1 MTESVSNGQGVVA
14 EGGNTVTGRTKG
26 ETVFSVDNVSKH
38 FGAVRALDDVS
49 FTIPA
54 GSITALVGDNG
65 AGKSTMVKI
74 ISGIYQPTH
83 GTMELDGKGVS
94 FDSPL
99 VARNA
104 GVETVHQSLALIEE
118 FDVAANFF
126 LGREISG
133 FGPLKVCNVRKM
145 HAQAEESMRNLG
157 INLPG
162 GVRRK
167 VKTMS
172 GGQRQAVAI
181 ARASFWQS
189 RLLLLDEPTAAL
201 GVRET
206 KQVNDLV
213 RRLAYDHGAAILLIS
228 HNMRDVADLCEKV
241 VVLRQ
246 GRRVGLLEGDFTSE
260 DCVAYIT
267 GARSDIEEPELV

>member
-1 MTESVSNGQGVVA
+1 MSDVVL
-14 EGGNTVTGRTKG
+14 EVRNVTKR
-26 ETVFSVDNVSKH
+26 
-38 FGAVRALDDVS
+38 FGAVEALKDVS
-49 FTIPA
+49 FTIEA
-54 GSITALVGDNG
+54 GSVTALIGDNG

-74 ISGIYQPTH
+74 ISGIFPQTE
-83 GTMELDGKGVS
+83 GELILDGKPVES
-94 FDSPL
+94 SSPL
-99 VARNA
+99 DARSA
-104 GVETVHQSLALIEE
+104 GIETVHQSLALVEE
-118 FDVAANFF
+118 FDVGENFF
-126 LGREISG
+126 LGRELSG
-133 FGPLKVCNVRKM
+133 FGPLRICNTKTM
-145 HAQAEESMRNLG
+145 MKQAEESMRNLG

-167 VKTMS
+167 VRSMS

-201 GVRET
+201 GVRES

-213 RRLAYDHGAAILLIS
+213 KRLAEENGAAVLLIS
-228 HNMRDVADLCEKV
+228 HNMRDVAAMCDKA

-246 GRRVGLLEGDFTSE
+246 GRRVGLLTGDISSE

-267 GARSDIEEPELV
+267 GARSDLPEDQPA

>member
-1 MTESVSNGQGVVA
+1 MAQPVLELKNI
-14 EGGNTVTGRTKG
+14 TKR
-26 ETVFSVDNVSKH
+26 
-38 FGAVRALDDVS
+38 FGAVTALEDVS
-49 FTIPA
+49 FDIEA
-54 GSITALVGDNG
+54 GSVTALIGDNG
-65 AGKSTMVKI
+65 AGKSTMVKL
-74 ISGIYQPTH
+74 ISGIHPATS
-83 GTMELDGKGVS
+83 GEMRLDGQVVD

-99 VARNA
+99 DARSA
-104 GVETVHQSLALIEE
+104 GIETVYQNLALIEE
-118 FDVAANFF
+118 FDVAENFF

-133 FGPLKVCNVRKM
+133 FGPLRICSERRM
-145 HAQAEESMRNLG
+145 LAQAEESMRNLG

-167 VKTMS
+167 VRTMS

-206 KQVNDLV
+206 KQVNDLIK
-213 RRLAYDHGAAILLIS
+213 RLAYDHGAAILLIS
-228 HNMRDVADLCEKV
+228 HNMRDVSDLCERA

-260 DCVAYIT
+260 DSVAYIT
-267 GARSDIEEPELV
+267 GARSDLASDHH

>member
-1 MTESVSNGQGVVA
+1 MQAT
-14 EGGNTVTGRTKG
+14 TL
-26 ETVFSVDNVSKH
+26 SVDNITKT

-49 FTIPA
+49 FSIEA
-54 GSITALVGDNG
+54 GTVTGLIGDNG

-74 ISGIYQPTH
+74 LSGIFRQTT
-83 GTMELDGKGVS
+83 GELRLDG
-94 FDSPL
+94 SPL
-99 VARNA
+99 EMNSPLDARSN
-104 GVETVHQSLALIEE
+104 GIETVHQNLALIEE
-118 FDVAANFF
+118 FDVGENFY
-126 LGREISG
+126 LGREISS
-133 FGPLKVCNVRKM
+133 FGPLRVVQRGRM
-145 HAQAEESMRNLG
+145 SEQAEASMKGLG

-167 VKTMS
+167 VRSMS

-201 GVRET
+201 GVRES
-206 KQVNDLV
+206 KQVLDLV
-213 RRLAYDHGAAILLIS
+213 RRLAYEQGAAVLLVS
-228 HNMRDVADLCEKV
+228 HNMRDVASLCEKA

-246 GRRVGLLEGDFTSE
+246 GRRVGLLEGDFSSE

-267 GARSDIEEPELV
+267 GARSDLDEGA

>member
-1 MTESVSNGQGVVA
+1 MMSDTVLELSNI
-14 EGGNTVTGRTKG
+14 TKR
-26 ETVFSVDNVSKH
+26 
-38 FGAVRALDDVS
+38 FGAVTALEDVS
-49 FTIPA
+49 FTIEA
-54 GSITALVGDNG
+54 GSITALIGDNG
-65 AGKSTMVKI
+65 AGKSTMVKT
-74 ISGIYQPTH
+74 ISGVHPQTE
-83 GTMELDGKGVS
+83 GTIKLDGREVNFG
-94 FDSPL
+94 SPL
-99 VARNA
+99 EARAA
-104 GVETVHQSLALIEE
+104 GIETVYQNLALIEE
-118 FDVAANFF
+118 FDVAGNFF
-126 LGREISG
+126 LGRELSMMKM
-133 FGPLKVCNVRKM
+133 LRVCRSQAM
-145 HAQAEESMRNLG
+145 MEQAEESMRNLG

-206 KQVNDLV
+206 KQVNDLMK
-213 RRLAYDHGAAILLIS
+213 RLAYDHGAAILLIS
-228 HNMRDVADLCEKV
+228 HNMRDVSELCEKA

-246 GRRVGLLEGDFTSE
+246 GRRAGVLTDDFTSE

-267 GARSDIEEPELV
+267 GARSDLATADV

>member
-1 MTESVSNGQGVVA
+1 MADVVLSV
-14 EGGNTVTGRTKG
+14 E
-26 ETVFSVDNVSKH
+26 NVSKR
-38 FGAVRALDDVS
+38 FGAVQALDDVS
-49 FTIPA
+49 FDIPA
-54 GSITALVGDNG
+54 GSITALIGDNG
-65 AGKSTMVKI
+65 AGKSTMVKVI
-74 ISGIYQPTH
+74 AGVHPPTSGVVR
-83 GTMELDGKGVS
+83 LDGRAVAFG
-94 FDSPL
+94 SPL
-99 VARNA
+99 EARAA
-104 GVETVHQSLALIEE
+104 GIETVYQTLALIEE
-118 FDVAANFF
+118 FDVAENFF
-126 LGREISG
+126 LGRELSG
-133 FGPLKVCNVRKM
+133 FGPLRVCSTRRM
-145 HAQAEESMRNLG
+145 LAQAEESMRNLG

-167 VKTMS
+167 VRTMS

-206 KQVNDLV
+206 KQVNDLMK
-213 RRLAYDHGAAILLIS
+213 RLAYDHGAAIMLIS
-228 HNMRDVADLCEKV
+228 HNMGDVSDLCERA

-267 GARSDIEEPELV
+267 GARSDLTAPPTA